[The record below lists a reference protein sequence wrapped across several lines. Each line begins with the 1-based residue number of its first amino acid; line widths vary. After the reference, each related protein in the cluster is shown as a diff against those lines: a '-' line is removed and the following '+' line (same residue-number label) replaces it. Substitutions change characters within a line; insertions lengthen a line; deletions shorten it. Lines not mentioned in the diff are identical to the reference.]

1 MKQLSNSWI
10 VALFISKVNVFPSQY
25 LTNLIV
31 IDNVIA
37 TSRFKGANWE
47 GALNSDVSVFEAE
60 LEREIVS
67 ETSGDFKRLAL
78 SLLQGNRDESEVV
91 DKEVAKEDAL
101 VRVVSHFSIELR

>member
-1 MKQLSNSWI
+1 M
-10 VALFISKVNVFPSQY
+10 
-25 LTNLIV
+25 
-31 IDNVIA
+31 IA
-37 TSRFKGANWE
+37 TPRFKGANWE
-47 GALNSDVSVFEAE
+47 GALKSDVSVFEAE

-101 VRVVSHFSIELR
+101 VRVVLSVSHFSIELR